1 MMFLSKFARN
11 LNTCE
16 FSVSCTS
23 YGNYGS
29 FYDNENVGMMGG
41 GGGRTG
47 GKERGA
53 HPPLFPL
60 LTTNKILLCQRNSGE
75 ALM

>member
-41 GGGRTG
+41 GGGGEPGAR
-47 GKERGA
+47 KEVPT
-53 HPPLFPL
+53 PPYFP
-60 LTTNKILLCQRNSGE
+60 S
-75 ALM
+75 